1 MDQDNQLSML
11 LKEKYDREK
20 KIADLQNLL
29 LSLKMVAIKLKKQ
42 TEDDKVRIEELR
54 QENEELKKQT
64 KDDKVRIEELTQVNE
79 NFKISSRNIMD
90 EMRTKYE
97 DFETTIHDSD
107 QENIRIQQ
115 TENQSEGD
123 NFRLQNLKE
132 SLIKKSK
139 LVDLLLL
146 QINDMKVH
154 NETLQNKMQGL
165 QQRTEKL

>member
-79 NFKISSRNIMD
+79 NFKISSRNILD
-90 EMRTKYE
+90 EMGNKYE
-97 DFETTIHDSD
+97 DRS
-107 QENIRIQQ
+107 
-115 TENQSEGD
+115 
-123 NFRLQNLKE
+123 
-132 SLIKKSK
+132 
-139 LVDLLLL
+139 V
-146 QINDMKVH
+146 
-154 NETLQNKMQGL
+154 
-165 QQRTEKL
+165 